1 MDEQSIGALKI
12 NKSYPHPLSKVVLMP
27 CATQPVA
34 FFLQQYSK
42 AILFDYWRVLKNG
55 KDSIVWYLL
64 LLFTVSF
71 AFIQAVFAFS
81 FRKHSPICSFKKQA
95 KTA

>member
-1 MDEQSIGALKI
+1 MAVQAPCSVSTRGLVLMSNKEMDVQSIGALKI

-42 AILFDYWRVLKNG
+42 AILFDYWRVLKKRQRFNCLVP
-55 KDSIVWYLL
+55 SIALHGSVL
-64 LLFTVSF
+64 
-71 AFIQAVFAFS
+71 
-81 FRKHSPICSFKKQA
+81 
-95 KTA
+95 